1 MARLKR
7 FGVSIPA
14 DLVDTFDRLIEGK
27 GYRTRSEAIRDLMRD
42 ALVESEW
49 ESNAGEVV
57 GTVTIV
63 YNHEVREISRV
74 LTQLQHQYLD
84 AIVCTTHVHYGC
96 STTAWRCWWCAAL
109 PLRCKPSRTNS
120 SAREVSNMANWY
132 VRPPAGRSCK
142 RVRDTHNHL
151 PKQPETDWTGVHH
164 VHR

>member
-84 AIVCTTHVHYGC
+84 AIVCTTHVHMDEHNCMEVLVVRGAAAEVQAIADKLI
-96 STTAWRCWWCAAL
+96 STRGVKHGKLVCT
-109 PLRCKPSRTNS
+109 T
-120 SAREVSNMANWY
+120 
-132 VRPPAGRSCK
+132 
-142 RVRDTHNHL
+142 
-151 PKQPETDWTGVHH
+151 TGKLLA
-164 VHR
+164 

>member
-14 DLVDTFDRLIEGK
+14 DLVDAFDRLIEGK

-63 YNHEVREISRV
+63 YNHEVREIARV

-84 AIVCTTHVHYGC
+84 AIVCTTHVHLDEHNCMEVLVVRGSAAEVQAIADKLI
-96 STTAWRCWWCAAL
+96 STRGVKHGKLVCT
-109 PLRCKPSRTNS
+109 T
-120 SAREVSNMANWY
+120 
-132 VRPPAGRSCK
+132 
-142 RVRDTHNHL
+142 
-151 PKQPETDWTGVHH
+151 TGKSLV
-164 VHR
+164 

>member
-74 LTQLQHQYLD
+74 LTQLQHRYLD
-84 AIVCTTHVHYGC
+84 AIVCTTHVHMDEHNCMEVLVVRGAAAEVQAIADKLI
-96 STTAWRCWWCAAL
+96 STRGVKHGKLVCT
-109 PLRCKPSRTNS
+109 TT
-120 SAREVSNMANWY
+120 
-132 VRPPAGRSCK
+132 GRSL
-142 RVRDTHNHL
+142 V
-151 PKQPETDWTGVHH
+151 
-164 VHR
+164 

>member
-57 GTVTIV
+57 GTVTLV

-84 AIVCTTHVHYGC
+84 AIVCTTHVHMDEHNCMEVLVVRGAAAEVQAIADKLI
-96 STTAWRCWWCAAL
+96 STRGVKHGKLVCT
-109 PLRCKPSRTNS
+109 T
-120 SAREVSNMANWY
+120 
-132 VRPPAGRSCK
+132 
-142 RVRDTHNHL
+142 
-151 PKQPETDWTGVHH
+151 TGKLLA
-164 VHR
+164 